1 MRSGETFNEVAKPV
15 VNIGQFIDAA
25 ASGDPTRLALAVG
38 ERLCGYGELQRMVIR
53 LAATLRAHGVK
64 RGDRVAV
71 VDVGSVLSVAAIL
84 GTARIGAA
92 AALMNVQL
100 KPSEL
105 AELVRTAGCAP
116 VGIAGDPYAAA
127 LSAALPGPVI
137 RESDLHDS
145 VPSLEAEGEDEDA
158 ALIIFTSGTTG
169 LPKAVPISQGVLS
182 RRTLSYA
189 PPFKPEGR
197 PAVTMM
203 CVPIFHVGGS
213 LAVLGSLYSGSTVVI
228 QPRFRADEWLR
239 LVQRHRVQSTF
250 LVPTMIQ
257 RILDH
262 PEFAAT
268 DLSSLASIA
277 YGAAAA
283 PPDLVRR
290 AVAALPHAG
299 FLQLFGQTET
309 LGGYAMLLPQEH
321 RDPKRVG
328 SVGKVQPG
336 VELRIVDPLSQED
349 VAPGEV
355 GEIWVRAAQNV
366 RAGWLRT
373 GDLARVDAE
382 GYIFPAGRLADT
394 INRGGE
400 KFGPIEIETVLI
412 THPDVVDVGVAGI
425 PDPEMGER
433 VGAAVV
439 ARRPMTAEAVKA
451 YCRERLAIYKVPER
465 VAFVDDL
472 PYSETGKVNRRKLA
486 ELILSKGGG

>member
-1 MRSGETFNEVAKPV
+1 

-25 ASGDPTRLALAVG
+25 ATGAHTRLALAVG
-38 ERLCGYGELQRMVIR
+38 DRECDYGELHR
-53 LAATLRAHGVK
+53 LVLRVAATLRAHGVK

-84 GTARIGAA
+84 GAARIGAA

-105 AELVRTAGCAP
+105 SELVRTAGCAQ
-116 VGIAGDPYAAA
+116 VGIAGNAYAAA
-127 LSAALPGPVI
+127 LSQALPGPVI
-137 RESDLHDS
+137 RESDLLDARE
-145 VPSLEAEGEDEDA
+145 SLAVEGAETDA
-158 ALIIFTSGTTG
+158 ALVIFTSGTTG
-169 LPKAVPISQGVLS
+169 LPKAVSIPQGVLS
-182 RRTLSYA
+182 ARVRSYA
-189 PPFKPEGR
+189 PPFKPGAP
-197 PAVTMM
+197 PAVAMM

-213 LAVLGSLYSGSTVVI
+213 LAVIGSLYSGATVVI

-262 PEFAAT
+262 PDFAGT
-268 DLSSLASIA
+268 DLKSLISIA
-277 YGAAAA
+277 YGAAPA
-283 PPDLVRR
+283 PADLVRR
-290 AVAALPHAG
+290 AVAAIPHAG

-321 RDPKRVG
+321 RDPRRVG
-328 SVGKVQPG
+328 SVGKVQSG
-336 VELRIVDPLSQED
+336 VELRIVDPVSEQD
-349 VAPGEV
+349 VTQGEV
-355 GEIWVRAAQNV
+355 GEIWVCSTHNV
-366 RAGWLRT
+366 REGWLRT
-373 GDLARVDAE
+373 GDLARVDAD

-400 KFGPIEIETVLI
+400 KFGPIEVETVLRS
-412 THPDVVDVGVAGI
+412 HPNVIDVGVAGI

-439 ARRPMTAEAVKA
+439 MRGPMTADEVKA
-451 YCRERLAIYKVPER
+451 YCRDHLAIYKVPER
-465 VAFVDDL
+465 VVFVDDL
-472 PYSETGKVNRRKLA
+472 PFSETGKVNRKRLA
-486 ELILSKGGG
+486 ELIESIGNKGGN

>member
-1 MRSGETFNEVAKPV
+1 
-15 VNIGQFIDAA
+15 VNIGQFVDAA
-25 ASGDPTRLALAVG
+25 AQGASARLALAVG
-38 ERLCGYGELQRMVIR
+38 GRECTYGELHRAVMQV
-53 LAATLRAHGVK
+53 AATLRSHGIK

-84 GTARIGAA
+84 GAARIGAA

-105 AELVRTAGCAP
+105 VELVRTAGCAP
-116 VGIAGDPYAAA
+116 VGIAGDAYADA
-127 LSAALPGPVI
+127 LSQALPAGVI
-137 RESDLHDS
+137 RERDLRDPQD
-145 VPSLEAEGEDEDA
+145 VEVEGADDDA
-158 ALIIFTSGTTG
+158 AMIIFTSGTTG
-169 LPKAVPISQGVLS
+169 LPKAVSISQGVLS

-189 PPFKPEGR
+189 PPFKADAR
-197 PAVTMM
+197 PAVSMM

-239 LVQRHRVQSTF
+239 LVQRYRVQSTF

-262 PEFAAT
+262 SDFAAT
-268 DLSSLASIA
+268 DLKSLASIA
-277 YGAAAA
+277 YGAAPA
-283 PPDLVRR
+283 PPELVRR
-290 AVAALPHAG
+290 AVEALPHVG

-309 LGGYAMLLPQEH
+309 LGGYAMLMPQEH

-349 VAPGEV
+349 VPQGGV
-355 GEIWVRAAQNV
+355 GEIWVRSQQNV
-366 RAGWLRT
+366 REGWLRT
-373 GDLARVDAE
+373 GDLARVDAD

-400 KFGPIEIETVLI
+400 KFGPIEIETVLL
-412 THPDVVDVGVAGI
+412 TNPDVMDVGAAAI

-433 VGAAVV
+433 VGVAVV
-439 ARRPMTAEAVKA
+439 TRRPMTSQQVKE
-451 YCRERLAIYKVPER
+451 YCREHLAIYKVPER
-465 VAFVDDL
+465 VVFVDDL
-472 PYSETGKVNRRKLA
+472 PYSETGKVNRKKLA
-486 ELILSKGGG
+486 ELIVSKGGD